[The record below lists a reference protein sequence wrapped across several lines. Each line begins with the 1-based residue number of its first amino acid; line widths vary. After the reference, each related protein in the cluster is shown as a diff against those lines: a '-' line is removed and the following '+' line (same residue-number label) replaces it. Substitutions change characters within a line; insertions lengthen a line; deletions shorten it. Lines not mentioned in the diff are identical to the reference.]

1 MSLKYTPPTWMSW
14 EDKGGSLFGN
24 KDANEA
30 LRRGVNPTLVA
41 EAMRQSD
48 ARASELGIVGRGGHN
63 ESGYTEGGQK
73 LSTAANIEA
82 AYESARGGTLDSS
95 LGQSGH
101 TGGVDM
107 NIFAHGAAAGGKSM
121 GQIGQAITKQ
131 GNFNPDFANTA
142 ATSLGQQQGFWAQQG
157 SAQDAADTAA
167 ADAAAN
173 AAWRQQE
180 SDRRTAE
187 AERRYNQM
195 VKAQE
200 DAAEAA
206 RKEALKV
213 KHTGATHVGQGQ
225 SAMGIKF
232 AQSPAFASGAASRG
246 TAQLARSDKGTKLT
260 NMNIA

>member
-1 MSLKYTPPTWMSW
+1 MSYTKPSWMSW

-30 LRRGVNPTLVA
+30 LKRGVNPTLVA

-48 ARASELGIVGRGGHN
+48 TRAGELGIVGRGGHN
-63 ESGYTEGGQK
+63 ESGFTESGQK
-73 LSTAANIEA
+73 LSTAANIES

-95 LGQSGH
+95 LGASGF

-107 NIFAHGAAAGGKSM
+107 NIYAHGAAAGGKSM

-131 GNFNPDFANTA
+131 GNFNPDFANNA
-142 ATSLGQQQGFWAQQG
+142 VTSLGQQQGFWSNQG
-157 SAQDAADTAA
+157 AGQDRKDTAA
-167 ADAAAN
+167 ADAAA
-173 AAWRQQE
+173 ASTWRKEE
-180 SDRRTAE
+180 SDRRAAE
-187 AERRYNQM
+187 AEARYNKM
-195 VKAQE
+195 VEAQE
-200 DAAEAA
+200 AAAESA

-213 KHTGATHVGQGQ
+213 KYTGSTHVGQGQ

>member
-1 MSLKYTPPTWMSW
+1 MSW
-14 EDKGGSLFGN
+14 EDKGGSLFGD
-24 KDANEA
+24 KDADEA

-48 ARASELGIVGRGGHN
+48 TRAGELGIVGRGGHN
-63 ESGYTEGGQK
+63 ESGFTESGK
-73 LSTAANIEA
+73 KISSSANILA

-95 LGQSGH
+95 LGASDF
-101 TGGVDM
+101 TGGIDM
-107 NIFAHGAAAGGKSM
+107 NIYAHGAAAGGKSM
-121 GQIGQAITKQ
+121 GQIGQDITQ
-131 GNFNPDFANTA
+131 HGNFNPDFANNA

-167 ADAAAN
+167 ADAAA
-173 AAWRQQE
+173 AATWRQNE
-180 SDRRTAE
+180 SDRRAAE

-213 KHTGATHVGQGQ
+213 KYTGATHVGQGQ